1 MLTPELPSP
10 DAVRAACARR
20 CWDDDTDD
28 VSRVLLEQAADTI
41 RALMLRCGKLS
52 KSLEASEMQTA
63 LLRAVAYGPQKGGA
77 A

>member
-1 MLTPELPSP
+1 MTPDLPSP

-28 VSRVLLEQAADTI
+28 ESRVLLEQAADTI

-52 KSLEASEMQTA
+52 KSLEASEMETA
-63 LLRAVAYGPQKGGA
+63 LLRRVCYGSQKGGA

>member
-1 MLTPELPSP
+1 MLMPELPSP

-20 CWDDDTDD
+20 CWDDDCDD

-41 RALMLRCGKLS
+41 RGLMLRCGKLS